1 MSDLV
6 RTGKR
11 GAGLH
16 SRDFRRLYA
25 TRLISQLSD
34 GVFQV
39 ALAGYVFFSP
49 EQQTSPA
56 KAAVAFAVLL
66 LPYSI
71 VGPFAGVFID
81 RWSRQRILV
90 WSPLVRAVLVGA
102 VAASLTRIAALY
114 GASLLVL
121 GVNLF
126 FLSALSAAL
135 PHVVARR
142 E

>member
-1 MSDLV
+1 MVDLV
-6 RTGKR
+6 RTGEL
-11 GAGLH
+11 GAVLH

-90 WSPLVRAVLVGA
+90 WSPLVRALLVGA
-102 VAASLTRIAALY
+102 VAASLTMTAALY
-114 GASLLVL
+114 GASLLWP
-121 GVNLF
+121 GPTRF
-126 FLSALSAAL
+126 FLPALSPPPPPL
-135 PHVVARR
+135 
-142 E
+142 